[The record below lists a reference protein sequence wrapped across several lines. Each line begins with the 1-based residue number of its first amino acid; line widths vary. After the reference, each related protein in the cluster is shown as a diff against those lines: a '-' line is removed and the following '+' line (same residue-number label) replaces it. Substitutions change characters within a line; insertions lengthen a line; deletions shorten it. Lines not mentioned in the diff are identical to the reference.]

1 MFNYK
6 NILSRGQQIE
16 ARLQQLGAVSDTPG
30 VPGIWRGMLSDA
42 DFRAKSL
49 VRTWMEE
56 AELSVREDCFGNIY
70 GRLEG
75 QVPETILAGSHVDTV
90 KDGGLYDGAL
100 GVVTAI
106 EAVGA
111 LI

>member
-1 MFNYK
+1 MFDYK
-6 NILSRGQQIE
+6 NILSRSQQIE

-56 AELSVREDCFGNIY
+56 AGLAVREDAFGNIY

-75 QVPETILAGSHVDTV
+75 QVSETSM
-90 KDGGLYDGAL
+90 
-100 GVVTAI
+100 
-106 EAVGA
+106 AVWRA
-111 LI
+111 RFRKLFW